1 MDAVNNLGKDIT
13 IIIIAHRTNTLRNCD
28 VIFKLEKGKLI
39 DKGNYNDLLS
49 KKKIYQYSF
58 FLSNTNCLIIG

>member
-1 MDAVNNLGKDIT
+1 MEAVNNLGKDIT

-49 KKKIYQYSF
+49 KEKFINIVF
-58 FLSNTNCLIIG
+58 FI